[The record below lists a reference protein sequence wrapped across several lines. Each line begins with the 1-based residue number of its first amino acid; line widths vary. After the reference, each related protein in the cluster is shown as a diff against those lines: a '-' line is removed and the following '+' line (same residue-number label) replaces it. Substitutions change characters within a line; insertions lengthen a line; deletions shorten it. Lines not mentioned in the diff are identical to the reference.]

1 LSTLESRLRAALAA
15 VAQANEKT
23 TAADAA
29 MAKLRDAID
38 EVPNLQGA
46 VNALAIDDAAAFE
59 SWARAGDAA
68 APPAIDAAAHHAAS
82 LALIEAQKKAAA
94 ANSALTRIEAERTR
108 ARLHGE
114 AAQKAILPL
123 AAQIVLAARVPEVL
137 AEAAELQTKVWH
149 VAAQLD
155 EARAV
160 LFEVAETLPK
170 GSEEARE
177 VYVLAEKLWDEIRNG
192 RQGAPADVNAIRA
205 SWMQEINTAI
215 DAANNETENE
225 VA

>member
-137 AEAAELQTKVWH
+137 AEAAELQTKIWH

>member
-1 LSTLESRLRAALAA
+1 MSTLESRLRAALAA

-137 AEAAELQTKVWH
+137 AEAAELQTKIWH